1 MMTDSKTY
9 FKTTEAALSE
19 RKWVVVDANGQVV
32 GRIASQ
38 IASILRGKN
47 KPDFTPHVDCGD
59 FVVVLNA
66 DKVVFT
72 GRKLEQK
79 NYYHHT
85 GFPGGVISTSAG
97 ELMAN
102 KPERVIE
109 NAVKR
114 MLPKTP
120 LGRKQFGKLKVYVG
134 GSHPHQAQGAQP
146 LV

>member
-1 MMTDSKTY
+1 MTDSKTY
-9 FKTTEAALSE
+9 FKTNEAALSE
-19 RKWVVVDANGQVV
+19 RKWVVVDASGQVV
-32 GRIASQ
+32 GRVASQ
-38 IASILRGKN
+38 IASILRGKT

-59 FVVVLNA
+59 FVVVVNA
-66 DKVVFT
+66 EKIVFT

-79 NYYHHT
+79 IYYHHT
-85 GFPGGVISTSAG
+85 GFPGGVVETPAG
-97 ELMAN
+97 ELLAS

-120 LGRKQFGKLKVYVG
+120 LGRKQFSKLKVYVG
-134 GSHPHQAQGAQP
+134 ANHPPQAQGAQA